1 MMIAWLLTWLWQG
14 LALVALISMGV
25 GLGRRIDAKARYAIW
40 WAGLGALLWLGWASV
55 SSLGVRPAIIV
66 VASPASNE
74 VPMSL
79 GVAAPFVVP
88 DIPVALILALV
99 GIWLLAL
106 ALGLARLG
114 AAGYRLVRLKADGEP
129 LPGDR
134 EERLTLWRQVR
145 GTGRQARL
153 VVSDATLGVS
163 VLGLIRPC
171 IAIPR
176 SLVAGLD
183 DDDLD
188 RVVLH
193 EFAHVQRWDD
203 WTRLAQT
210 LVEIAIGFHPAVW
223 WASRALNLE
232 REVACDDWVVARSG
246 APRAYARCLSRVAEA
261 QLRRSRL
268 PLVPA
273 LAGAR
278 AGDLVRRVDRLLDTA
293 RDTHARRPRWA
304 GAVVVVGPFGLA
316 LGLASLPPMV
326 AQRPAVLEI
335 VGLPTPDPHA
345 STMNLRPGLA
355 PLSVAPLQGSLQMN
369 ASRPVSV
376 GARPSGVVTTR
387 PLRVRHAF
395 ERDLE
400 VGRHEAA
407 GGDTPLADTPPAD
420 TPPMVPAALTSR
432 PTVDAAT
439 VLFARG
445 PSLQGPPAHEPDAG
459 EGGWADIGRFGVA
472 VGSGAQKAGMAT
484 AGAFSGVAKSFGL
497 LFE

>member
-1 MMIAWLLTWLWQG
+1 MIAWLLTWLWQG
-14 LALVALISMGV
+14 LALVALISLGV
-25 GLGRRIDAKARYAIW
+25 GLGRRIDARARYAIW
-40 WAGLGALLWLGWASV
+40 WAGLGALLWLGWASA
-55 SSLGVRPAIIV
+55 SSVGVRPATSV
-66 VASPASNE
+66 VASSASH
-74 VPMSL
+74 VPVSS
-79 GVAAPFVVP
+79 GVTAPFLIP
-88 DIPVALILALV
+88 DIPVAIILALV
-99 GIWLLAL
+99 GIWLLAS

-114 AAGYRLVRLKADGEP
+114 AACYRLVRLKADAEP

-145 GTGRQARL
+145 GTGRRARL
-153 VVSDATLGVS
+153 VVSDATSGVS

-171 IAIPR
+171 IAIPG

-223 WASRALNLE
+223 WAGRALNLE

-278 AGDLVRRVDRLLDTA
+278 ADDLVRRVDRLLDAA

-304 GAVVVVGPFGLA
+304 SVAAVVGLFGLA
-316 LGLASLPPMV
+316 LGLASLPPLV
-326 AQRPAVLEI
+326 AERPAVMEI
-335 VGLPTPDPHA
+335 VGLPRPDVHA
-345 STMNLRPGLA
+345 STMNPRPALA
-355 PLSVAPLQGSLQMN
+355 PLAAVAPPLGSLPMN
-369 ASRPVSV
+369 APGPVA
-376 GARPSGVVTTR
+376 ARAQPPGVFAAR
-387 PLRVRHAF
+387 PLRIG
-395 ERDLE
+395 RDLE
-400 VGRHEAA
+400 VVRHEAA
-407 GGDTPLADTPPAD
+407 GED
-420 TPPMVPAALTSR
+420 TPPMVPTALTSR

-439 VLFARG
+439 ALFARG
-445 PSLQGPPAHEPDAG
+445 PSLQGPPADEPDDG

-472 VGSGAQKAGMAT
+472 VGSGAQKAGVAT
-484 AGAFSGVAKSFGL
+484 AEAFAGVAKSFGRL
-497 LFE
+497 WE